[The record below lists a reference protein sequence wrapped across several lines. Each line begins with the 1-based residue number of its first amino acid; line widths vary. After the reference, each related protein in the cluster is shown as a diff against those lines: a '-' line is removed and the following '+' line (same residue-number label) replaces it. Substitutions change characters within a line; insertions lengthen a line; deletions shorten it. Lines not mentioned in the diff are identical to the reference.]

1 MRCEVSLPLQVS
13 LLPMRARFFT
23 SHNAVLAP
31 TVIRHPRWPPA
42 LILVRP
48 VHISMDRANAIFDQ
62 IDADRSG
69 EIDSKEFMMALLGLG
84 QEHETV
90 SDLFRVLDTD
100 GNGSISRE
108 EFLAGFDLYQ
118 KEEARL
124 AAEARV
130 AKVARLAKEARAR
143 EKPLVK
149 TPEQLTAE
157 AELTELRRLTPEQEA
172 AAAKAAQRIGEVAAA
187 AEAAPEEE
195 RAPAKWFNGQEA

>member
-1 MRCEVSLPLQVS
+1 
-13 LLPMRARFFT
+13 
-23 SHNAVLAP
+23 
-31 TVIRHPRWPPA
+31 
-42 LILVRP
+42 
-48 VHISMDRANAIFDQ
+48 MDRANAIFDQ
-62 IDADRSG
+62 IDADKSG
-69 EIDSKEFMMALLGLG
+69 EIDSKELMMALLGLG

-108 EFLAGFDLYQ
+108 EFIAGFDLYQ

-130 AKVARLAKEARAR
+130 AKVARLAKEARAL

-149 TPEQLTAE
+149 TAEQLTAE
-157 AELTELRRLTPEQEA
+157 AELAELRRLTPEQEA

-195 RAPAKWFNGQEA
+195 RAAATQYGE